1 MKTASGLSLSSRQHL
16 ITPWIHSSP
25 GSSAQQSTSKTS
37 VPGHT
42 SLMSVT
48 PDKKRPDS
56 TQSSCL
62 HSGAKSPC
70 RSI

>member
-1 MKTASGLSLSSRQHL
+1 MKTASGLALSSRQHL

-25 GSSAQQSTSKTS
+25 GSNAQQSTSI
-37 VPGHT
+37 PGHT
-42 SLMSVT
+42 SLLLVT

-56 TQSSCL
+56 TQSSFY